1 MGNLNPIQYSK
12 PSEFV
17 KSVLLVMNFCKKK
30 IKKFI
35 PREKYN
41 YTYILSII
49 GDIFEMTLMIKFLWK
64 TSKLI
69 KYTNILIK

>member
-1 MGNLNPIQYSK
+1 
-12 PSEFV
+12 
-17 KSVLLVMNFCKKK
+17 MNFCNKK
-30 IKKFI
+30 IKKLI

-64 TSKLI
+64 TSK
-69 KYTNILIK
+69 N